1 MRWKSYQCGE
11 IAVIILLVINHF
23 PFDEIALKI
32 AVAAGLGMLVGL
44 EREWANKD
52 IGVRTFS
59 LAAMLGMLGGLLG
72 LQFSLGALL
81 AGIVLVIF
89 VNWRS
94 LKMDDSLEITTSV
107 ALLVTITLGVLVGQG
122 HLFTPVASAI
132 VMTMLLAW
140 KVELHRFAGGL
151 KPEEIRSAV
160 LLGLLGF
167 VIYPILPNDYVDLW
181 HLLNPREAWITIVLV
196 ALIGFVNYVLLRLY
210 SSRGLY
216 FGAVLGG
223 LVNSTATVA
232 ELSKRLSAQP
242 ELQSLALPV
251 VVLAVLAMCVRNLF
265 LLVVF
270 APQSFRTAVVPLGIM
285 IVAALLLVFHHGRN
299 GTTVRNEQL
308 ELGSPVS
315 LRYVFSFGLI
325 FLLIGTAGTLA
336 QRHLGKSGFLLVR
349 GFGGLI
355 SSASST
361 AAAANMVHRGVLTAN
376 LGGLGAVL
384 ASAASALVQAFQ
396 FARFRQRIQHAH
408 RPA

>member
-1 MRWKSYQCGE
+1 
-11 IAVIILLVINHF
+11 VINRF

-32 AVAAGLGMLVGL
+32 AVAVGLGMLVGL

-59 LAAMLGMLGGLLG
+59 LAAMMGMLGGLIG
-72 LQFSLGALL
+72 LQFSLGAFF
-81 AGIVLVIF
+81 AGIVLIIF

-94 LKMDDSLEITTSV
+94 LVKDGSLEITTST
-107 ALLVTITLGVLVGQG
+107 ALLVTVTLGVLVGQG

-140 KVELHRFAGGL
+140 KLELRRFAGGL

-167 VIYPILPNDYVDLW
+167 VIYPILPNEYVDPW
-181 HLLNPREAWITIVLV
+181 HLLNPREAWITIVIV
-196 ALIGFVNYVLLRLY
+196 ALIGFVNYVLLRVY

-242 ELQSLALPV
+242 ELQGMALPV
-251 VVLAVLAMCVRNLF
+251 VVLAVVAMCVRNLL

-285 IVAALLLVFHHGRN
+285 ILAALLLVLRHGRN
-299 GTTVRNEQL
+299 GEAVREEQL

-315 LRYVFSFGLI
+315 LRPVFSFGLV

-336 QRHLGKSGFLLVR
+336 QRYLGQFGFLFVS
-349 GFGGLI
+349 GVGGLA

-361 AAAANMVHRGVLTAN
+361 AAAANMVHRGILTAT

-384 ASAASALVQAFQ
+384 ASTASALVQAFQ
-396 FARFRQRIQHAH
+396 FARFRQRTQQAH
-408 RPA
+408 RAV

>member
-1 MRWKSYQCGE
+1 M
-11 IAVIILLVINHF
+11 INRF

-32 AVAAGLGMLVGL
+32 AAAIGSGMLVGL

-59 LAAMLGMLGGLLG
+59 LAGMLGMLGGLLG
-72 LQFSLGALL
+72 LQFALGAFL

-94 LKMDDSLEITTSV
+94 LVKDGSLEITTST
-107 ALLVTITLGVLVGQG
+107 ALLVTVTLGVLVGQG
-122 HLFTPVASAI
+122 HLFTPVACAI

-140 KVELHRFAGGL
+140 KMELHRFAGGL

-167 VIYPILPNDYVDLW
+167 VIYPILPNEYVDQW
-181 HLLNPREAWITIVLV
+181 HLLNPREAWITIVIV
-196 ALIGFVNYVLLRLY
+196 ALIGFVNYVLLRVY

-232 ELSKRLSAQP
+232 ELTKRLSAQP
-242 ELQSLALPV
+242 ELESMALPV
-251 VVLAVLAMCVRNLF
+251 VVLAVLAMCVRNLV

-270 APQSFRTAVVPLGIM
+270 APQSFRTAVIPLGVM
-285 IVAALLLVFHHGRN
+285 IVAALLLVFRHGRN
-299 GTTVRNEQL
+299 AKTVYSEQL

-315 LRYVFSFGLI
+315 LRYVFSFGAI
-325 FLLIGTAGTLA
+325 FLLIGIAGTLA
-336 QRHLGKSGFLLVR
+336 QRYLGQSGFLLVS
-349 GFGGLI
+349 GVGGLV

-361 AAAANMVHRGVLTAN
+361 AAAANMVHRGTLTAT

-396 FARFRQRIQHAH
+396 FARFKQRTQHAEG
-408 RPA
+408 AA

>member
-1 MRWKSYQCGE
+1 MTIR
-11 IAVIILLVINHF
+11 F

-32 AVAAGLGMLVGL
+32 AVAVGLGMLVGL

-94 LKMDDSLEITTSV
+94 LIKDGSLEITTST
-107 ALLVTITLGVLVGQG
+107 ALLVTVTLGVLVGQG
-122 HLFTPVASAI
+122 HLFTPVSSAI

-167 VIYPILPNDYVDLW
+167 VIYPILPNDYFDRW
-181 HLLNPREAWITIVLV
+181 HLLNPREAWITIVIV

-232 ELSKRLSAQP
+232 ELTKRLSTQR
-242 ELQSLALPV
+242 ELQGLALPII
-251 VVLAVLAMCVRNLF
+251 VLAVLAMCVRNLL

-270 APQSFRTAVVPLGIM
+270 APQSFRTAVIPLGVM
-285 IVAALLLVFHHGRN
+285 IVGALLLVFRHGRN
-299 GTTVRNEQL
+299 GKAVRDEQL

-315 LRYVFSFGLI
+315 LRHVFSFGLI
-325 FLLIGTAGTLA
+325 FLLIGATGTLA
-336 QRHLGKSGFLLVR
+336 QRYLGQSGFLLVS
-349 GFGGLI
+349 GVGGMA
-355 SSASST
+355 SSASAT
-361 AAAANMVHRGVLTAN
+361 AAAANMVHRGTLTAT

-396 FARFRQRIQHAH
+396 FVRFRQRTQQAQ
-408 RPA
+408 RAA

>member
-1 MRWKSYQCGE
+1 MITR
-11 IAVIILLVINHF
+11 F
-23 PFDEIALKI
+23 PIDEIALKI
-32 AVAAGLGMLVGL
+32 AVAVGLGMLVGL

-72 LQFSLGALL
+72 LQYSLGALL

-89 VNWRS
+89 VNLRS
-94 LKMDDSLEITTSV
+94 LKIDGSLEITTSV
-107 ALLVTITLGVLVGQG
+107 ALLVTVTLGVLVGQG

-140 KVELHRFAGGL
+140 KVELRRFAGGL

-167 VIYPILPNDYVDLW
+167 VIYPTLPNGYVDPW

-210 SSRGLY
+210 SSQGLY
-216 FGAVLGG
+216 YGAVLGG

-232 ELSKRLSAQP
+232 ELSKRLSVQP

-251 VVLAVLAMCVRNLF
+251 VVLAVLAMCVRNLV

-270 APQSFRTAVVPLGIM
+270 APQSFRTAVIPLGVM
-285 IVAALLLVFHHGRN
+285 ILAALVLVFRHGRN
-299 GTTVRNEQL
+299 GKALRDEQL
-308 ELGSPVS
+308 DLGSPVS
-315 LRYVFSFGLI
+315 LRHVFSFGLI
-325 FLLIGTAGTLA
+325 FLVIGGTGTLA
-336 QRHLGKSGFLLVR
+336 QRYLGQSGFLLVS
-349 GFGGLI
+349 GIGGLV

-361 AAAANMVHRGVLTAN
+361 AAAANMVHRGALTAT

-384 ASAASALVQAFQ
+384 ASVASALVQAFQ
-396 FARFRQRIQHAH
+396 FARFRQRTQQAQ
-408 RPA
+408 RAV